1 MKSNYHKIKT
11 AITSFIATILAA
23 IAIHVPAY
31 AESITMSP
39 MNQRVVITPGDSY
52 SSSFTI
58 SNPGTATTPINYD
71 LAIQS
76 FYVDE
81 NYNSVFG
88 EPGKFSEI
96 TEWITIDSP
105 ESGSL
110 APNEA
115 HEINFTIH
123 VPEDAPSGGQ
133 YAAIIAS
140 IKSPETVSGTSIQ
153 ELPSVAH
160 IIFAEITG
168 ETIKQGEITGA
179 EVPSF
184 LLSGNITASSTI
196 KNTGNVHG
204 TATYTLKVTP
214 AFGGDDI
221 YNNEENPEIRTIV
234 PDRTFYNEITVDK
247 TPTMGLFNV
256 VYTVSFEGVTT
267 EVSKLVIICPIW
279 LLFIL
284 ALVIIGIIIS
294 IIFFLRA
301 GHRR

>member
-1 MKSNYHKIKT
+1 MKSNHHKIKT
-11 AITSFIATILAA
+11 FIAGLFASVLTIVALHA
-23 IAIHVPAY
+23 PAY

-39 MNQRVVITPGDSY
+39 MNQRVVIAPGDSH

-58 SNPGTATTPINYD
+58 SNPGTATAPIDYT
-71 LAIQS
+71 LSIQS
-76 FYVDE
+76 FYVDA

-88 EPGKFSEI
+88 EPGKYSEI

-110 APNEA
+110 APNQAE
-115 HEINFTIH
+115 EVNFTIN

-140 IKSPETVSGTSIQ
+140 IKSPEAPSGTSIQ
-153 ELPSVAH
+153 ELPSIAH

-168 ETIKQGEITGA
+168 ETVKQGEITGA

-204 TATYTLKVTP
+204 IATYTLKVAP
-214 AFGGDDI
+214 AFGGEDI
-221 YNNEENPEIRTIV
+221 YNNEENPEIHTIV

-247 TPTMGLFNV
+247 TPAMGFFNV

-284 ALVIIGIIIS
+284 VLVVVGVIIS